1 MTFVHGTSQPITVH
15 SNPPGAHVRIGG
27 QTGTTPV
34 TLDVPKG
41 KNYSIEATLGDQ
53 HRYVPLQ
60 RNIEPVT
67 LVNLV
72 FLPGFIVDA
81 CTGALMNYDP
91 DFYTINFTD
100 AHSVLTSD
108 QNTSGKHWK

>member
-1 MTFVHGTSQPITVH
+1 M
-15 SNPPGAHVRIGG
+15 
-27 QTGTTPV
+27 
-34 TLDVPKG
+34 PKG